1 MDRPAQDVD
10 NPSMRHT
17 ALLIPCVLLACAE
30 PAWIE
35 TTVSD
40 LVPTTITVSFHGV
53 DLGAVACYVDVDADH
68 RTRFEEVPSDDGTC
82 DVVVWGLIPGT
93 EYLLDAGQ
101 VRGGRDEPVDQATVT
116 TGPSPTDL
124 PELLVDSPG
133 EPLEGL
139 VLTTLLAAPSAAVMV
154 DGRGRYRW
162 WHVLEDDDLTTNRA
176 RMSHDGASVLLR
188 LDERD
193 GPSQGLRRVAFDGTE
208 LDAVDVCPEAHHDFA
223 ELPDGTVAV
232 LCHDTR
238 KIDGESIVG
247 DRLVEVAPDHTTT
260 DVWFV
265 WDHWDYDPIQGQD
278 PHWGYAHANALDH
291 QAETDTYTL
300 STRKLDT
307 IFHIHRPDGAVSWRF
322 GGDQSDFVP
331 ADALTSLPTSQHQHQ
346 LLGDRLLVF
355 DNGPPTELASRAV
368 EYTLDT
374 ESWTTTEAW
383 WYWPDPPLYSYAYG
397 DVERLPDGST
407 LVTFSVSGQMDLVD
421 EVGALRWRMNAQFGG
436 ALGYA
441 TRIVGEGP

>member
-1 MDRPAQDVD
+1 MRP
-10 NPSMRHT
+10 T

-40 LVPTTITVSFHGV
+40 LVPTTVTVTFHGV
-53 DLGAVACYVDVDADH
+53 DPAAEACHVDVDADH
-68 RTRFEEVPSDDGTC
+68 RTRFQAAPSDDGTC
-82 DVVVWGLIPGT
+82 GVVVWGLIPDM
-93 EYLLDAGQ
+93 EYALDAG
-101 VRGGRDEPVDQATVT
+101 VVVGGRDEPLESVTVT
-116 TGPSPTDL
+116 TGPAPADL

-133 EPLEGL
+133 APLDGL

-154 DGRGRYRW
+154 DGLGRYRW
-162 WHVLEDDDLTTNRA
+162 WYLLEDEELTTNRA
-176 RMSHDGASVLLR
+176 LLSHDGASVLLR
-188 LDERD
+188 VNERD
-193 GPSQGLRRVAFDGTE
+193 GPSHGIRRVALDGAE
-208 LDAVDVCPEAHHDFA
+208 LTAVDVCPEAHHDFA
-223 ELPDGTVAV
+223 ELPDGTLAV

-238 KIDGESIVG
+238 EVAGENIVG
-247 DRLVEVAPDHTTT
+247 DRLVEVAPDNTAT

-291 QAETDTYTL
+291 HPDTDTYTL

-322 GGDQSDFVP
+322 GGDQSDFAP
-331 ADALTSLPTSQHQHQ
+331 ADALTALPTSQHQHH
-346 LLGDRLLVF
+346 LLGDTLLIF
-355 DNGPPTELASRAV
+355 DNGPPTEFASRAV

-374 ESWTTTEAW
+374 DSWTTSEVW

-397 DVERLPDGST
+397 DVERLPDDST

-421 EVGALRWRMNAQFGG
+421 EDAELRWRMNAQFGG
-436 ALGYA
+436 AFGYA
-441 TRIVGEGP
+441 SCLSP